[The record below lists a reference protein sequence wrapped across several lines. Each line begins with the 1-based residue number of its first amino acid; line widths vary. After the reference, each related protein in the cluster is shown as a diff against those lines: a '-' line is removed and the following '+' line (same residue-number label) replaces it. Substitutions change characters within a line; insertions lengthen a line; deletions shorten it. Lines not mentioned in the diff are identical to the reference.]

1 MNDNAGVIRDV
12 KEDISEKEIT
22 SRVKLIN
29 LSVEH
34 FWKRWSREYLVSLRE
49 THKMGAQSK
58 SVVVKPGDAVM
69 IHDDGLK
76 RSRWVMGVVEETIFS
91 KDGVIRGARVRKF
104 SDEGRRQLIKR
115 PLQKLY
121 PLEISRDSDS
131 IEKADD
137 ALSDGAVN
145 DRVFNDDASPH
156 VSATD
161 EAAAIDLATT
171 RSDPTEPSRPR
182 RKAAVA
188 GVERRRLADHINSS
202 ESDHE

>member
-1 MNDNAGVIRDV
+1 
-12 KEDISEKEIT
+12 
-22 SRVKLIN
+22 
-29 LSVEH
+29 
-34 FWKRWSREYLVSLRE
+34 
-49 THKMGAQSK
+49 
-58 SVVVKPGDAVM
+58 
-69 IHDDGLK
+69 
-76 RSRWVMGVVEETIFS
+76 MGVVEETIS
-91 KDGVIRGARVRKF
+91 GKDGVIRGARVRKF
-104 SDEGRRQLIKR
+104 SDEGRRQLIER

-145 DRVFNDDASPH
+145 DRVFDDDASPH
-156 VSATD
+156 VSAAD

-188 GVERRRLADHINSS
+188 GVERRRLADHIDSS